1 MLLTGRGASGSRALA
16 GRALS
21 RGRFPPAAPPM
32 IVTLCYGDPDG
43 VGSFVCAQGSVVGVP
58 LR

>member
-1 MLLTGRGASGSRALA
+1 MLLTGRGASGSRAVA

-21 RGRFPPAAPPM
+21 RGRFPPAATPM
-32 IVTLCYGDPDG
+32 IVTLCYDGLEG
-43 VGSFVCAQGSVVGVP
+43 VGSLVCAQGSVVGVP

>member
-1 MLLTGRGASGSRALA
+1 MLLTGRCASGSRALV

-21 RGRFPPAAPPM
+21 PGRFPPVETPM
-32 IVTLCYGDPDG
+32 IVTLCYGEPEG

>member
-1 MLLTGRGASGSRALA
+1 MLLTARRASGSRALA

-21 RGRFPPAAPPM
+21 HGRLSLVAPRA
-32 IVTLCYGDPDG
+32 IVTLRYDEPDG